1 VRPTP
6 FSALEAYER
15 DVEAEQAVKPTAL
28 DRRAAARVQHR
39 DTPVKQVA
47 SKPGGDLP
55 DPPNPSDLQRRA
67 LTARGSSS
75 RGVSAR
81 TRRSTSRCGWTNFLQ
96 QLAKP
101 TNGRAVWQKCGA
113 RECGHCGPELRERDL
128 GHDLANMA
136 GQAMTRRVVAKAAWA
151 AVRAKIKRADGL
163 QVHYPQPGALVAVYA
178 TAGLTGAVVEDHAA
192 SLAADYSRIPA
203 GQRIGRSR
211 AWALRAGGGKDRPP
225 AWRSL
230 GKSKIP
236 AQVPDI
242 LRRLG
247 LYRSEVEPDAL
258 SAQAWEAH
266 NFAVPEVGSVS
277 FDRFAYEVGLHRS
290 HRGKRREV
298 A

>member
-1 VRPTP
+1 
-6 FSALEAYER
+6 
-15 DVEAEQAVKPTAL
+15 
-28 DRRAAARVQHR
+28 
-39 DTPVKQVA
+39 
-47 SKPGGDLP
+47 
-55 DPPNPSDLQRRA
+55 
-67 LTARGSSS
+67 
-75 RGVSAR
+75 
-81 TRRSTSRCGWTNFLQ
+81 
-96 QLAKP
+96 
-101 TNGRAVWQKCGA
+101 
-113 RECGHCGPELRERDL
+113 
-128 GHDLANMA
+128 MA
-136 GQAMTRRVVAKAAWA
+136 GHRMVRRVVAKTAWA

-163 QVHYPQPGALVAVYA
+163 QVHYPQPGGMLAVYA
-178 TAGLTGAVVEDHAA
+178 TAGLTGAVVEDHAEA
-192 SLAADYSRIPA
+192 LADDYSRIPA

-247 LYRSEVEPDAL
+247 LYRDEVAPEAL

-266 NFAVPEVGSVS
+266 NFTIPEVGSAG

-290 HRGKRREV
+290 HRGKRRREAV